1 MPIMRQYATNAARQA
16 AYRARCTGQTPS
28 NVSAPM
34 RPGYRRWGVLLG
46 HMRELLST
54 ILQEMAVYQAERSE
68 AWQDSERGELL
79 TEQAEALEEIHGLLH
94 DLPMPER

>member
-1 MPIMRQYATNAARQA
+1 MPIKRQYATNAARQA

-28 NVSAPM
+28 SVPPPT

-46 HMRELLST
+46 HMRALLST
-54 ILQEMAVYQAERSE
+54 ILEEMAVYQAERSE
-68 AWQDSERGELL
+68 AWQDSERGERF
-79 TEQAEALEEIHGLLH
+79 TEQTDALEEIIGLLN

>member
-1 MPIMRQYATNAARQA
+1 
-16 AYRARCTGQTPS
+16 
-28 NVSAPM
+28 
-34 RPGYRRWGVLLG
+34 
-46 HMRELLST
+46 MRELLST

>member
-1 MPIMRQYATNAARQA
+1 
-16 AYRARCTGQTPS
+16 
-28 NVSAPM
+28 
-34 RPGYRRWGVLLG
+34 
-46 HMRELLST
+46 MRELLST

-68 AWQDSERGELL
+68 AWQDSERGELF